1 MATSILCRKRGLSDA
16 FGSPSCS
23 PHKIAFLD
31 LADLGDSSTRRA
43 KRSAQSMEGDR
54 PQGLRD
60 SLLVKSSRGLLDAS
74 VSRARHD
81 QPPSLEQSP
90 FVATPAAEEA
100 GRETENVVSDKA
112 ESKLCRACKQRPA
125 EKLFTL
131 TSEEIREIVQRAVA
145 RRESEVRKEYDEVLS
160 AKLSDQFNNFR
171 KFHEDYVSR
180 QLNQSDYSYMS

>member
-31 LADLGDSSTRRA
+31 LADLGDSSVRRA
-43 KRSAQSMEGDR
+43 KRSAKLMEGDR

-60 SLLVKSSRGLLDAS
+60 SLVSKSSRGLLDAS
-74 VSRARHD
+74 VSRARRD
-81 QPPSLEQSP
+81 EPPSLEQSP
-90 FVATPAAEEA
+90 FVATPAVEDA
-100 GRETENVVSDKA
+100 GRETENLMSDKA
-112 ESKLCRACKQRPA
+112 DVKLCRACKQKPA

-131 TSEEIREIVQRAVA
+131 TSEELREIVQRAVA
-145 RRESEVRKEYDEVLS
+145 RRENEVRKEYDEVLS
-160 AKLSDQFNNFR
+160 ARLSDQFSSFR

-180 QLNQSDYSYMS
+180 QLNQSEYSYMS